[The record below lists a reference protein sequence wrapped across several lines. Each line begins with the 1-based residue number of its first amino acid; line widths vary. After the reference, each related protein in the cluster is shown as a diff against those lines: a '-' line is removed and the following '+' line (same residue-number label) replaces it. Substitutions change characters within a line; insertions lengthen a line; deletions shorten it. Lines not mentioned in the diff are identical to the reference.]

1 MTLKE
6 IYTALAN
13 RMVGAIMIHSQLV
26 QIFAFVDLLPDM
38 RKQESQLQEETHGY
52 SELNKYYIQHH
63 HNILIADN
71 PPQID
76 ILNLGMLKKSS
87 DELTT
92 EDKMYLIKYGMKE
105 WIEWERKS
113 KVIYED
119 SYRELLD
126 ISEVASAEFVS
137 RFVRDVDLE
146 LKEAE
151 KIFRVREGI
160 DWDLSAIYDK
170 QARVNKR

>member
-1 MTLKE
+1 MTVKE

-13 RMVGAIMIHSQLV
+13 RMVGAMMIHSQLV

-52 SELNKYYIQHH
+52 SELNKYFTQHH

-76 ILNLGMLKKSS
+76 ILNNSLFNKSS
-87 DELTT
+87 ENLTT
-92 EDKMYLIKYGMKE
+92 EDKMYIIKYGMNE
-105 WIEWERKS
+105 WINWEKES
-113 KVIYED
+113 KILYED
-119 SYRELLD
+119 SYRNLVD
-126 ISEVASAEFVS
+126 ILEVASAEFVM
-137 RFVRDVDLE
+137 RFVRDVDFE

-151 KIFRVREGI
+151 RIFRVREGI
-160 DWDLSAIYDK
+160 NWDLGTIYDK
-170 QARVNKR
+170 QSRVGKR

>member
-38 RKQESQLQEETHGY
+38 RKQESQLQEETHDY

-76 ILNLGMLKKSS
+76 ILNLGLLKKSS
-87 DELTT
+87 DELST

-126 ISEVASAEFVS
+126 ISEVASADFVS

>member
-1 MTLKE
+1 MTLHE
-6 IYTALAN
+6 IYTALGN
-13 RMVGAIMIHSQLV
+13 RMVGAMMIHSQLV

-52 SELNKYYIQHH
+52 SELCKYFIQHH
-63 HNILIADN
+63 HNILVTDN

-76 ILNLGMLKKSS
+76 ILNMPLFHKSN

-92 EDKMYLIKYGMKE
+92 EDKKRLIQYGMNE
-105 WIEWERKS
+105 WIEWEKQS
-113 KVIYED
+113 QILSED
-119 SYRELLD
+119 CYRNLVD
-126 ISEVASAEFVS
+126 ISEVASAEFVM

-151 KIFRVREGI
+151 RIFRVREGI
-160 DWDLSAIYDK
+160 NWNLDTIYDK
-170 QARVNKR
+170 QSRVGKR

>member
-1 MTLKE
+1 MPLKE
-6 IYTALAN
+6 IYTSLAN
-13 RMVGAIMIHSQLV
+13 RMIGAIMIHSQLV

-76 ILNLGMLKKSS
+76 ILNLGLLKKSS
-87 DELTT
+87 EELTP
-92 EDKMYLIKYGMKE
+92 EDKTYLIKYGMKE

-126 ISEVASAEFVS
+126 ISEVASADFVS
-137 RFVRDVDLE
+137 RFVRAVDLE

-170 QARVNKR
+170 QARINKR

>member
-6 IYTALAN
+6 IYSALAN

-63 HNILIADN
+63 HNILTADN

-76 ILNLGMLKKSS
+76 ILNLSLLKKSS
-87 DELTT
+87 EELTP
-92 EDKMYLIKYGMKE
+92 EDKTYLIKYGMKE

-126 ISEVASAEFVS
+126 ISEVASADFVS
-137 RFVRDVDLE
+137 RYVRDVDLE
-146 LKEAE
+146 LKESE

>member
-63 HNILIADN
+63 HNILTADN

-76 ILNLGMLKKSS
+76 ILNLGLLKKSS
-87 DELTT
+87 EELTP
-92 EDKMYLIKYGMKE
+92 EDKTYLIKYGMKE

-126 ISEVASAEFVS
+126 ISEVASADFVS

>member
-1 MTLKE
+1 MTVKE

-13 RMVGAIMIHSQLV
+13 RMVGAMMIHSQLV

-38 RKQESQLQEETHGY
+38 RKQESQLLEETHGY
-52 SELNKYYIQHH
+52 SELNKYFIQHH
-63 HNILIADN
+63 HNILVADN

-76 ILNLGMLKKSS
+76 ILNNSLFNKFS

-92 EDKMYLIKYGMKE
+92 EDKMYIIKYGMNE
-105 WIEWERKS
+105 WIKWEKES
-113 KVIYED
+113 KILYED
-119 SYRELLD
+119 SYRNLID
-126 ISEVASAEFVS
+126 ISEVASADFVS
-137 RFVRDVDLE
+137 RYVRDVDLE

-160 DWDLSAIYDK
+160 NWDLSAIYDK

>member
-1 MTLKE
+1 MTLHE

-13 RMVGAIMIHSQLV
+13 RMVGAMMIHSQLV
-26 QIFAFVDLLPDM
+26 QVFAFVDLLPDM

-52 SELNKYYIQHH
+52 SELNKYFIQHH
-63 HNILIADN
+63 HDILIADN

-76 ILNLGMLKKSS
+76 LLNISIFKKSNK
-87 DELTT
+87 ELTS
-92 EDKMYLIKYGMKE
+92 EDKSKIIQYGMKE

-113 KVIYED
+113 KILYED
-119 SYRELLD
+119 SYRNLVD
-126 ISEVASAEFVS
+126 ISEVASADFVS
-137 RFVRDVDLE
+137 RYVRDVDLE

-151 KIFRVREGI
+151 RIFRVREGI
-160 DWDLSAIYDK
+160 DWDLSTIYDK

>member
-1 MTLKE
+1 MTVKE

-13 RMVGAIMIHSQLV
+13 RMVGAMMIHSQLV

-52 SELNKYYIQHH
+52 SELNKYFIQHH

-76 ILNLGMLKKSS
+76 ILNNSLFNKFS

-92 EDKMYLIKYGMKE
+92 EDKKYIIKYGMNE

-113 KVIYED
+113 KILYED
-119 SYRELLD
+119 SYRNLVD
-126 ISEVASAEFVS
+126 ISEVASAEFLM
-137 RFVRDVDLE
+137 RYVRDVDIE

-160 DWDLSAIYDK
+160 NWDLSTIYDK
-170 QARVNKR
+170 QARVGKR

>member
-1 MTLKE
+1 MTVHE

-13 RMVGAIMIHSQLV
+13 RMVGAMMIHSQLV
-26 QIFAFVDLLPDM
+26 EIFAFVDLLPDM
-38 RKQESQLQEETHGY
+38 RKQENQLQEETHGY

-63 HNILIADN
+63 HNVLVADN

-76 ILNLGMLKKSS
+76 LLNISVFKKSIE
-87 DELTT
+87 ELTP
-92 EDKMYLIKYGMKE
+92 EDKMYIIKYGMKE

-113 KVIYED
+113 KILYED
-119 SYRELLD
+119 SYRSLVD
-126 ISEVASAEFVS
+126 ISEVASADFVS
-137 RFVRDVDLE
+137 RYVRDVDLE

-170 QARVNKR
+170 QARVGKR